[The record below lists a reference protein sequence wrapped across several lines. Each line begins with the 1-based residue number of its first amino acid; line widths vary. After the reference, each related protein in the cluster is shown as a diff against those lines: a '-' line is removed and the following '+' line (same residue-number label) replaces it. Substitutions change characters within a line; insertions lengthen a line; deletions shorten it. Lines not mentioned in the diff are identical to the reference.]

1 MSVPWIQFPG
11 QWSNAE
17 FDREKA
23 DQIIQ
28 AAMLSVGDEAM
39 KPRPQSRVRGPS
51 GEPLRETQAEYD
63 RRIVG
68 TAVLY
73 LLEMGLLA
81 IPDDAEHRLDDYL
94 PLQRMP

>member
-1 MSVPWIQFPG
+1 MSVPWIQFPD

-23 DQIIQ
+23 GELIQ
-28 AAMLSVGDEAM
+28 SAMFAVGDEAM
-39 KPRPQSRVRGPS
+39 KRPPVSRVRAPG
-51 GEPLRETQAEYD
+51 GGQQLETSAERD